1 MIYTKRIFQWIL
13 FLPCYWISSFIVWI
27 ICSFLLKWCSTFN
40 TFLYWLTVPEIFFIG
55 GILFPIAII
64 IGLLYELDLPIKT
77 VLIVLLLN
85 NVLGIMWTLKNCG
98 FDYKNTVDFFG
109 IVYSATSM
117 FGIVILLFTKD
128 IKTKLNNI

>member
-1 MIYTKRIFQWIL
+1 
-13 FLPCYWISSFIVWI
+13 
-27 ICSFLLKWCSTFN
+27 
-40 TFLYWLTVPEIFFIG
+40 LYWLTVPEIFFIG